1 MAGVAPVTL
10 RPGVTV
16 VVPFHPAREL
26 NGMLERAAASVRAQ
40 TYPTELVL
48 ARDVHAK
55 GAALTRHCGLL
66 EVTTQ
71 WTAFLDS
78 DDTMDPD
85 HIEAL
90 VACAS
95 ETGADYVYPWFRVV
109 GGTDPFPMFFGR
121 PWDDDAPHQTTVTVL
136 VRTGLAQQVGF
147 ADVPEDSPRAPDGNR
162 GGEDWGFTLGC
173 VAAGAQIVHLPKR
186 SWTWV
191 HGPHNSS
198 GMPGRGDAGP
208 QPVRR
213 RAQRRR

>member
-1 MAGVAPVTL
+1 MTL

-16 VVPFHPAREL
+16 VVPFHAAREL

-40 TYPTELVL
+40 TYPVELVL

-55 GAALTRHCGLL
+55 GAALTRHCGLM
-66 EVTTQ
+66 EVETQ

-90 VACAS
+90 MDCAS

-109 GGTDPFPMFFGR
+109 GGSDPFPMFFGR
-121 PWDDDAPHQTTVTVL
+121 PWDDDAPHSTTVTVL
-136 VRTGLAQQVGF
+136 VRTGLAREVGF
-147 ADVPEDSPRAPDGNR
+147 VATPLER
-162 GGEDWGFTLGC
+162 GGEDYAFTLGC

-186 SWTWV
+186 SWTWN
-191 HGPHNSS
+191 HGSHNSS

-208 QPVRR
+208 QPVTRR
-213 RAQRRR
+213 RAQRRH